1 LNKYEPCAGTLEPV
15 RAVALLL
22 AVSGCSFAFTAN
34 PPPPCSSSAV
44 APIADTAAAVV
55 AAIAAVYI
63 ATDDAPGT
71 ASLVGAAALGAGASA
86 YIGHRRVGRCR
97 DAKAGA
103 R

>member
-1 LNKYEPCAGTLEPV
+1 MNRGSGTLPML

-22 AVSGCSFAFTAN
+22 ALSGCSFAFTAN

-55 AAIAAVYI
+55 AGLAAVYI
-63 ATDDAPGT
+63 ATGDDDNVT
-71 ASLVGAAALGAGASA
+71 AALVGVTAIGAGASA
-86 YIGHRRVGRCR
+86 VVGYRRVGRCR
-97 DAKAGA
+97 DARAGA